1 MQVEQEQGF
10 MEEAALG
17 FGLRRGTI
25 VISLRP
31 PALDKAVAT

>member
-17 FGLRRGTI
+17 FCLRRGTI
-25 VISLRP
+25 VISAEPFR
-31 PALDKAVAT
+31 AG

>member
-25 VISLRP
+25 VIFAEASR
-31 PALDKAVAT
+31 AG